1 MLPNYINI
9 NELLKKIK
17 ISTMVE
23 ECRNV
28 YSKYILQVNNI
39 RKKCEICSKFAIKT
53 PERRH

>member
-28 YSKYILQVNNI
+28 YTKYILQVNNI

>member
-1 MLPNYINI
+1 MLLNYINI

-39 RKKCEICSKFAIKT
+39 RKKCEICSKLAIKT